1 MLASKSTAQAV
12 TCIACW
18 ICLRWDLQQY
28 FLCAQILMHIS
39 ALKNE
44 ILTIS
49 LLFLYKYMNQH
60 TLLRLENTDYLT
72 TRCSNVHVD
81 VVKVCEIGY
90 WHL

>member
-1 MLASKSTAQAV
+1 
-12 TCIACW
+12 
-18 ICLRWDLQQY
+18 
-28 FLCAQILMHIS
+28 
-39 ALKNE
+39 
-44 ILTIS
+44 
-49 LLFLYKYMNQH
+49 MNQH